1 MVWGGLE
8 GRMIVSEDA
17 TEIQIKI
24 IYNLSR
30 KKWLLHLKKKDT
42 HWSVIYCEAH
52 RESYCMSE
60 DRHCRVFYMYKD
72 GEALCL
78 K

>member
-30 KKWLLHLKKKDT
+30 KNDCY
-42 HWSVIYCEAH
+42 I
-52 RESYCMSE
+52 
-60 DRHCRVFYMYKD
+60 
-72 GEALCL
+72 
-78 K
+78 